1 MNVKNA
7 LAISVLAAVAA
18 LPAKEY
24 RGVVIIRPENPTLS
38 EEFAVKELQYHLE
51 KATGKIVPVLPESKA
66 DEGGN
71 RFYVGNVN
79 ALTNVGCRYAD
90 FAAE

>member
-7 LAISVLAAVAA
+7 LAISVLAAATA
-18 LPAKEY
+18 LSAKEY

-51 KATGKIVPVLPESKA
+51 KDLNINYSYHLLSKIQPKKYLEYYH
-66 DEGGN
+66 
-71 RFYVGNVN
+71 R
-79 ALTNVGCRYAD
+79 LI
-90 FAAE
+90 